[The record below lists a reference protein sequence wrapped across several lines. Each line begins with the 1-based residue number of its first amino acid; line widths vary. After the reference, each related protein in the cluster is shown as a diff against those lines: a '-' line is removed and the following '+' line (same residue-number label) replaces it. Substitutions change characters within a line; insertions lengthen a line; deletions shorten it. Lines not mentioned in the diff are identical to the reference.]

1 MYPCLI
7 VDINSNSPLLIREN
21 TELVGTI
28 DDQCEFVNIDRET
41 KGNWGFKYG
50 SLGYITPYEKLMF
63 DENYL
68 EDRQINDI
76 LLILHFVYCF
86 FGIY

>member
-28 DDQCEFVNIDRET
+28 DDHCEFVNIDRET

-63 DENYL
+63 DENYEAYNSAL
-68 EDRQINDI
+68 
-76 LLILHFVYCF
+76 
-86 FGIY
+86 